1 MHHADLWSWI
11 FIALGGVWV
20 RGIDGINGNCSKC
33 QEVFEIESYPFD
45 ENHPQHHGRQ
55 LDIEQLGRISVIYG
69 VIGVSREL
77 QVNNRCYRELDT
89 VGNALRRREL
99 WALKVFDGSASFTSG
114 FSLGN
119 NHWLGSQGACEA
131 AQKPM
136 GVTFNDRYPRSMDP
150 QLLTS
155 TAPFA
160 VDYRVVHATHASPIQ
175 FEMKFLAEKILHI
188 GLCVPTSCTN
198 ADIWNITQLYL
209 DEEIFQY
216 QDIFHIEDVKVVQ
229 VKSLRVGNG
238 FYQKTS
244 VKLLCIL
251 VFFTCLM
258 TFLSWRF
265 DKCVKIDQENNNG
278 QSMDKTEQH
287 LKNGAATL
295 SADNGTNS
303 MIQKSE
309 IALYQRIVNCFNV
322 EENVRG
328 LVSTK
333 EPTNSISVINGIR
346 SIVCFWI
353 LCFHMYWFQ
362 HFTVSNTATLFATG
376 ERPYFLFIA
385 NAPLLVDVFFAI
397 SGFLHSYNFLRDRIK
412 LEEVKRNDLMQNAK
426 LFGRMLLNRYI
437 RLSPLYFVVCLFG
450 EVITAY
456 LMDVSQFWIHER
468 YDLTCQRYW
477 WRNVLYIHNLFD
489 KDELCINWGWS
500 IACEMQYSIIFTIL
514 LFIYAKNPELSK
526 KIFLSFSGSILII
539 SLVSH
544 WRNRFQCSFDV
555 IYNTGTE
562 LYMAPWNR
570 IHPYISGIF
579 AGWYLISR
587 SGKLNISPG
596 KVKFL
601 KAISVLY
608 FVISMHSTLVRNI
621 SYYWASPLL
630 TLGRFGFG
638 LSIVWWIICS
648 VCGYGGWFTDFLSS
662 KLFIHIN
669 KLSYGVY
676 LLNPLT
682 IATIHGLR
690 DGSSHFSPIISWV
703 MTLGMMI
710 IVYCVS
716 FVFTLFFEIPYHNL
730 ASLLLRNRPKSTFK
744 VKSK

>member
-1 MHHADLWSWI
+1 
-11 FIALGGVWV
+11 
-20 RGIDGINGNCSKC
+20 
-33 QEVFEIESYPFD
+33 
-45 ENHPQHHGRQ
+45 
-55 LDIEQLGRISVIYG
+55 
-69 VIGVSREL
+69 
-77 QVNNRCYRELDT
+77 
-89 VGNALRRREL
+89 
-99 WALKVFDGSASFTSG
+99 
-114 FSLGN
+114 
-119 NHWLGSQGACEA
+119 
-131 AQKPM
+131 
-136 GVTFNDRYPRSMDP
+136 
-150 QLLTS
+150 
-155 TAPFA
+155 
-160 VDYRVVHATHASPIQ
+160 
-175 FEMKFLAEKILHI
+175 
-188 GLCVPTSCTN
+188 
-198 ADIWNITQLYL
+198 
-209 DEEIFQY
+209 
-216 QDIFHIEDVKVVQ
+216 
-229 VKSLRVGNG
+229 
-238 FYQKTS
+238 
-244 VKLLCIL
+244 
-251 VFFTCLM
+251 
-258 TFLSWRF
+258 
-265 DKCVKIDQENNNG
+265 
-278 QSMDKTEQH
+278 
-287 LKNGAATL
+287 
-295 SADNGTNS
+295 
-303 MIQKSE
+303 
-309 IALYQRIVNCFNV
+309 
-322 EENVRG
+322 
-328 LVSTK
+328 
-333 EPTNSISVINGIR
+333 
-346 SIVCFWI
+346 
-353 LCFHMYWFQ
+353 
-362 HFTVSNTATLFATG
+362 
-376 ERPYFLFIA
+376 
-385 NAPLLVDVFFAI
+385 
-397 SGFLHSYNFLRDRIK
+397 
-412 LEEVKRNDLMQNAK
+412 
-426 LFGRMLLNRYI
+426 
-437 RLSPLYFVVCLFG
+437 
-450 EVITAY
+450 
-456 LMDVSQFWIHER
+456 
-468 YDLTCQRYW
+468 
-477 WRNVLYIHNLFD
+477 
-489 KDELCINWGWS
+489 
-500 IACEMQYSIIFTIL
+500 MQYSIIFTIL